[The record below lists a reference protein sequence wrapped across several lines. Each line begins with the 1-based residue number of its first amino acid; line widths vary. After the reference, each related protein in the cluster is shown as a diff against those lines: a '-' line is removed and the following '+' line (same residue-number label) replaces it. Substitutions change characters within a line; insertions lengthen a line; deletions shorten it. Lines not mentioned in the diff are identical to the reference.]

1 MRLPFALIG
10 LMLGWVP
17 NALAADLDVF
27 PSTIEGKHRHVIE
40 LPKVVDQSRFMV
52 ELIPGKTEL
61 VDCNQR
67 SYSARI
73 ERATLDG
80 WGYPYFVL
88 ADPAPAASTLKACP
102 DNSMSRR
109 FVRVR
114 GEGLMLPYNSALPLV
129 VFLPE
134 GFQLKYR
141 VWRADKNFSDARM
154 K

>member
-1 MRLPFALIG
+1 MRSLIALVG
-10 LMLGWVP
+10 LVMGLVP
-17 NALAADLDVF
+17 PALAADLDVF
-27 PSTIEGKHRHVIE
+27 PTTIDGKQRHVIE

-61 VDCNQR
+61 VDCNRR

-88 ADPAPAASTLKACP
+88 SDPAPAATTLKACP
-102 DNSMSRR
+102 DDSRSRR

-114 GEGLMLPYNSALPLV
+114 GDGLMLPYNSALPLV
-129 VFLPE
+129 VFLPD

-141 VWRADKNFSDARM
+141 VWRADKNYSDARM